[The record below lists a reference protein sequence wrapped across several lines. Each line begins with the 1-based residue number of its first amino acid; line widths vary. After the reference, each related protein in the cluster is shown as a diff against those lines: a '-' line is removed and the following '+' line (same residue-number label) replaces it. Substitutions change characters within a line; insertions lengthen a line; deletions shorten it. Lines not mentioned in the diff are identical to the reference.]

1 MRALILAGLAGAAM
15 LAAVL
20 VMSGMAWLWLGGFD
34 AGAAS
39 PESPLAARAL
49 RITLNHQLEL
59 AEAAAGSPPAPN
71 GKSLIFGFRQY
82 DAECAACHGTP
93 DEPRALWAR
102 SMNPPSPDLTETPS
116 RLSVKQLFWL
126 ICHGVKMTG
135 MPAFGVQRTDRQ
147 ISDLTL
153 FVRALPNMKAQD
165 YQSLRATYGPAP
177 KPFSLTPNAACLT
190 AK

>member
-20 VMSGMAWLWLGGFD
+20 VMGGMAWLWLGGYD
-34 AGAAS
+34 ARASS
-39 PESPLAARAL
+39 PESRLASGAL
-49 RITLNHQLEL
+49 RTALTRQMAL
-59 AEAAAGSPPAPN
+59 AEATAETPPAPTSR
-71 GKSLIFGFRQY
+71 SLIFGYRQY

-102 SMNPPSPDLTETPS
+102 SMNPQPPDLTQT
-116 RLSVKQLFWL
+116 SVGWNARQLFWL

-135 MPAFGVQRTDRQ
+135 MPAFGVHRTDHE
-147 ISDLTL
+147 IWDLTL
-153 FVRALPNMKAQD
+153 FVRALPNMKPQD
-165 YQSLRATYGPAP
+165 YQSLRTTYGPAP
-177 KPFSLTPNAACLT
+177 KPFSLTSNAACLT

>member
-20 VMSGMAWLWLGGFD
+20 VMSGMAWLWQGGFD
-34 AGAAS
+34 ARASS
-39 PESPLAARAL
+39 PESRLASGLLRVAL
-49 RITLNHQLEL
+49 NRQLEL
-59 AEAAAGSPPAPN
+59 AEAAPRSPLAPTS
-71 GKSLIFGFRQY
+71 KSLIFGFRQY

-102 SMNPPSPDLTETPS
+102 SMNPPPPDLTETPT
-116 RLSVKQLFWL
+116 RLTAKQLFWL

-135 MPAFGVQRTDRQ
+135 MPPFGVQHTDRE

>member
-20 VMSGMAWLWLGGFD
+20 VMGGLAWLWLGGVD

-39 PESPLAARAL
+39 PESGLAAGAL
-49 RITLNHQLEL
+49 RMALHRQLES
-59 AEAAAGSPPAPN
+59 AEAAAGSPPPPTS
-71 GKSLIFGFRQY
+71 KSLIFGFRQY

-93 DEPRALWAR
+93 DEPRASWAR
-102 SMNPPSPDLTETPS
+102 SMNPAAPDLTETPT

-126 ICHGVKMTG
+126 ICDGVRMTG
-135 MPAFGVQRTDRQ
+135 MPAFGVQHTDRQ

-153 FVRALPNMKAQD
+153 FVRALPTMKAQD